1 LSQQALLHWLFH
13 ASPCQPVCAKLICS
27 ISLNQAL
34 YFNHQDL
41 GVTYHPTNFSD
52 QKESDDG
59 SMVHISNGLT
69 CKRMFMSG
77 EKVKFANRKH
87 SNECF
92 HTMPDGAGAYMKK
105 DRARFVLYQ

>member
-59 SMVHISNGLT
+59 MVHISNGLT
-69 CKRMFMSG
+69 CKRIYMSG

-105 DRARFVLYQ
+105 DRAKFVLYQ